1 MAKTPTQVI
10 YSYTGRLVGPNNLTP
25 SLQDISTQL
34 GRICRYAG
42 AGVKFWSVL
51 LHSLVVA
58 DLLPERLKIYGLLHD
73 ATESMVGDIPRGF
86 KDQWV
91 SDTEDFMFGRILEEF
106 DIPLLNTAE
115 HMEVKIA
122 DDRALAGEVW
132 TVGTASLQS
141 YYPKRDIEAEELV
154 LFYASKFPPE
164 DTIRPDGM
172 AVLEFN
178 ARFRDYKDFVST
190 PHSKHARATGPVA

>member
-10 YSYTGRLVGPNNLTP
+10 YSYTGRLVGPNNETP

-58 DLLPERLKIYGLLHD
+58 DLLPTHLKIYGLLHD

-91 SDTEDFMFGRILEEF
+91 SDVEDYMFDRILEEF
-106 DIPLLNTAE
+106 GIPLLTTAE
-115 HMEVKIA
+115 HTQVKAA

-132 TVGTASLQS
+132 TVGTASLQG
-141 YYPKRDIEAEELV
+141 YYPNRDLMAEDLV
-154 LFYASKFPPE
+154 LAYASKFPPE

-178 ARFRDYKDFVST
+178 ARFRDYKSFVEADKSRY
-190 PHSKHARATGPVA
+190 ARARGPVA